1 MAVLP
6 LFIRGDYYLS
16 VLVFMGLNSLIVIG
30 LSLPMGYAGQ
40 ISLGH
45 AAFYGIGAYC
55 TGVLTTH
62 FGFSI
67 FTGLPGRRSFLSIL
81 VAIIVGIP
89 ALRLKGHYLAVAT
102 LGIGEIVFIIFNE
115 WMEFTGGPSGLSN
128 IPGVHLGNFQFNT
141 SFRFYYLVWGI
152 NLLALLFSLNIIHSR
167 VGRALRS
174 MHGSE
179 TAASAMGVNLSFLK
193 IQVFVLSAVYAS
205 IAGSLYAHFVSFIS
219 PNNFGLMVSIMF
231 LMMGVIGGIHNIWGA
246 LFGASLLTFLPEY
259 LRVFQ
264 SIRHSGLWGY
274 PFGHLIIHARGTLRR
289 HTGINPKTVREKK
302 DLILAEPLLKIENL
316 KKAFG
321 GLMAIVDLSLEVEPG
336 QIKSIIGPNG
346 AGKTTL
352 FNLITGV
359 HPVSGGQ
366 IVFQG
371 KDITNQKPHIL
382 PGWVFP
388 EPFRPLNSLET

>member
-1 MAVLP
+1 MGKKNYYKLLGLSIAVALLP
-6 LFIRGDYYLS
+6 LVIRGDYYLS
-16 VLVFMGLNSLIVIG
+16 VLVFMGINSLVVMG
-30 LSLPMGYAGQ
+30 LSLLMGYAGQ

-67 FTGLPGRRSFLSIL
+67 YPAFFFGVFLSIL
-81 VAIIVGIP
+81 VAIVVGIP

-102 LGIGEIVFIIFNE
+102 LGIGEIVFIVFNE
-115 WMEFTGGPSGLSN
+115 WIQMTGGPSGLSN
-128 IPGVHLGNFQFNT
+128 IPGFRVGNFQFNS

-152 NLLALLFSLNIIHSR
+152 NLLALFFSLNVIHSR

-179 TAASAMGVNLSFLK
+179 TAAAAMGVNLSLLK

-246 LFGASLLTFLPEY
+246 VLGASLLTFLPEY
-259 LRVFQ
+259 LRVFNQ
-264 SIRHSGLWGY
+264 Y
-274 PFGHLIIHARGTLRR
+274 
-289 HTGINPKTVREKK
+289 
-302 DLILAEPLLKIENL
+302 DILAYGAILLAIL
-316 KKAFG
+316 LFMPD
-321 GLMAIVDLSLEVEPG
+321 GLLDGTPILIRKLFRLR
-336 QIKSIIGPNG
+336 
-346 AGKTTL
+346 KT
-352 FNLITGV
+352 
-359 HPVSGGQ
+359 
-366 IVFQG
+366 
-371 KDITNQKPHIL
+371 
-382 PGWVFP
+382 
-388 EPFRPLNSLET
+388 